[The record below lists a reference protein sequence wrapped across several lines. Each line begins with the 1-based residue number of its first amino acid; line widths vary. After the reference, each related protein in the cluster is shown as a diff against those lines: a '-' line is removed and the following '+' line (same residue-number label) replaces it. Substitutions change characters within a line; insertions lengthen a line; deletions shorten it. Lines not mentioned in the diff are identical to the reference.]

1 MEKYSVKTINKK
13 IKKIVTTV
21 PGSKSL
27 TNRALLLAA
36 INDGPIELE
45 GISLCDDA
53 LAMLDCLENLGFR
66 VELDKEHCSVVIYG
80 ENGAIANTKA
90 TINVRSAGTTARF
103 MTALLAFIG
112 GEYTL
117 ESSEQMKKRPMKEL
131 LDVLENLGVN
141 ITYLENEGHF
151 PFVLK
156 SEGLDNVN
164 VTVDTTRS
172 TQFASALIL
181 LKAIKNINVELT
193 GPRVDGAYIKMTQKL
208 MEQFINNKSASFMV
222 EPDVSA
228 ACYFYAMALLLK
240 TKTLVK
246 YVYKDSLQGDMRFL
260 ELIEAAGAKIKQR
273 RDGILVDCRNVGSFD
288 GFDLD
293 MHDFSDQAL
302 TAAVI
307 AAFAKTP
314 SVIRNVRHIRKQESD
329 RVMVIKTEL
338 EKVGCKVN
346 IDEHDGMTDVIIKPG
361 NLKGAEID
369 TYDDHRVAMSF
380 ALLGLKVDDII
391 INNPMCCKKTFEN
404 YFNQLDEITK

>member
-1 MEKYSVKTINKK
+1 
-13 IKKIVTTV
+13 
-21 PGSKSL
+21 
-27 TNRALLLAA
+27 
-36 INDGPIELE
+36 
-45 GISLCDDA
+45 
-53 LAMLDCLENLGFR
+53 
-66 VELDKEHCSVVIYG
+66 
-80 ENGAIANTKA
+80 
-90 TINVRSAGTTARF
+90 
-103 MTALLAFIG
+103 
-112 GEYTL
+112 
-117 ESSEQMKKRPMKEL
+117 MKEL

-141 ITYLENEGHF
+141 IKYLENEGHF

-156 SEGLDNVN
+156 SDGLDNVS
-164 VTVDTTRS
+164 VSVDTTRS

-181 LKAIKNINVELT
+181 LKAIKNININLT

-288 GFDLD
+288 GFDID